1 MSMKGITVVVTGAS
15 MGLGARIAEEL
26 VRQEASVLLC
36 ARSLAPLNET
46 VTRLKALVTSGQI
59 VAATVCDV
67 TDERQVDELLAEALR
82 LFPRVD
88 GLVNNAGVYGPF
100 GAIEEI
106 EWEAWKRAI
115 ATNLFGMV
123 YTSRVFVPHFKAHRR
138 GKIVNISGGGAT
150 SPLPRISSYAASK
163 AGMVRFAETLACELK
178 DFGVDVN
185 SIAPGV
191 LNTRMTHQLLDE
203 GAEAV
208 GETFYDRISTMAEDG
223 ETSIRKA
230 SELVAYLCSPAS
242 NGITGRLISALW
254 DPWATLHERKADLDG
269 SDIYTIRRITPKDR
283 GKGWE
288 D

>member
-46 VTRLKALVTSGQI
+46 VIRLKALVTPGQI

-82 LFPRVD
+82 LFPHVD

-106 EWEAWKRAI
+106 DWEAWKQAI
-115 ATNLFGMV
+115 AINLFGMV
-123 YTSRVFVPHFKAHRR
+123 YTSRVFVPHFKAHRY

-203 GAEAV
+203 GAETV
-208 GETFYDRISTMAEDG
+208 GETLYDRINTMAEDG

-242 NGITGRLISALW
+242 NGITGRLISSLW

-283 GKGWE
+283 GKGWG